1 MCLFSKQKWCWKS
14 RLLELGQELLVLYR
28 ARETVYIKE
37 TPYIVFEGTIQIP
50 LKNYCLC
57 TEISEY
63 NCSKRICYTFSLA
76 KPKNQPSTNSESL
89 MICNSQGI
97 RLHFCYFDTNTALE
111 LRKGEHNVFAFSF
124 ELNFHDRFFYFPE
137 LFPKAEHTSWSI
149 PN

>member
-1 MCLFSKQKWCWKS
+1 MFVFQTKMMLEVKVTRAWTGAVCFIQSKRNCLYKRNSLHCIWRNHS
-14 RLLELGQELLVLYR
+14 NS
-28 ARETVYIKE
+28 I
-37 TPYIVFEGTIQIP
+37 
-50 LKNYCLC
+50 KNYCLC